1 MWDVFE
7 TECRRGGAR
16 SRHKHELQVVPLAP
30 LPSAKSGHVW
40 SSLVLLKGP
49 CRSTHGAKA
58 RCTSL
63 TVVAKLLRCKLDT
76 PSTGA

>member
-1 MWDVFE
+1 M
-7 TECRRGGAR
+7 CLRLSAAGAAPGLDTNTNSR
-16 SRHKHELQVVPLAP
+16 SYLSPP

-76 PSTGA
+76 RSTGA